1 MNSGETSLTVI
12 LDKYVQKR
20 LRDASPSTV
29 DQYHA
34 AIDRLEKHV
43 GVPPTVEHLDA
54 DVIESVMYEMKAANL
69 APRTCNKLRDSMNA
83 LWNFAA
89 KAGITKTFP
98 DIKRLKEPRRKP
110 VAWTADQIDALFA
123 SCDQA
128 EGEIGGVPARL
139 WWRGLLLVM
148 WDTAERKEAVQQL
161 RWDDVQMDTG
171 WVTFRAETRKRGAED
186 NLSRLHQDTLTLL
199 KQIRQ
204 IQRRTIPGESLV
216 FPWTLGKGTIYH
228 FYDKILVRAGLP
240 TDRFHKFHCMR
251 RSVASHF
258 AAGGGDATRLLGHA
272 DQRTTTKHY
281 IDPRIVGQ
289 QSAADVLRRP
299 DGAVAAPVTFSEG
312 VG

>member
-1 MNSGETSLTVI
+1 MNSGETALSVI

-29 DQYHA
+29 AQYHA
-34 AIDRLEKHV
+34 AIHRLEKHV
-43 GVPPTVEHLDA
+43 GATPTVEHLDA
-54 DVIESVMYEMKAANL
+54 DTIESVMYSMKAVAL
-69 APRTCNKLRDSMNA
+69 APRTCNKFRENVVA

-89 KAGITKTFP
+89 KQGITKDFP

-110 VAWTADQIDALFA
+110 KAWTGDEIDALFA
-123 SCDQA
+123 SCDQS
-128 EGEIGGVPARL
+128 EGEIGGAPARL
-139 WWRGLLLVM
+139 WWRGLFLVM
-148 WDTAERKEAVQQL
+148 YDTAERKEAVLQL
-161 RWDDVQMDTG
+161 RWSDVKLDTG

-186 NLSRLHQDTLTLL
+186 NLSRFHSATVALL
-199 KQIRQ
+199 KQM
-204 IQRRTIPGESLV
+204 RRYQSPGETLV
-216 FPWTLGKGTIYH
+216 FPWTLGSGTIYH
-228 FYDKILVRAGLP
+228 YLDKILVRAGLP
-240 TDRFHKFHCMR
+240 TDRFSKFHCMR

-281 IDPRIVGQ
+281 LDPRIIGQ

-299 DGAVAAPVTFSEG
+299 DSVTEVVGFSEG